1 MKGKKVKKITDIPFL
16 PIEFFKQEKII
27 CKAKPIE
34 KIFLSSGTTGNRSKH
49 LVSDLSMYKTSF
61 RNAFTQFYGNV
72 KDYCILALLPSYLE
86 NEDSSLIYMVNDL
99 IKRSNHQ
106 KSGFYIDNL
115 KNLFLTI
122 KDLEQKRQKT
132 ILFGLTYALIDF
144 AKQYPIPLKHTIIME
159 TGGMKGKRK
168 KLLKEEV
175 HAILKSAFELRYVH
189 SEYGMAEI
197 LSQAYSKKEGIFK
210 TPSWMKVIIRDITDP
225 FSFIKN
231 KTGGINIIDLANI
244 YSCPFIATQ
253 DLGKVFNDGSFSVLG
268 RLKDA
273 DIRGCNLL
281 IQ

>member
-1 MKGKKVKKITDIPFL
+1 
-16 PIEFFKQEKII
+16 
-27 CKAKPIE
+27 
-34 KIFLSSGTTGNRSKH
+34 
-49 LVSDLSMYKTSF
+49 
-61 RNAFTQFYGNV
+61 
-72 KDYCILALLPSYLE
+72 
-86 NEDSSLIYMVNDL
+86 MVNDL

-115 KNLFLTI
+115 KNLFVTI
-122 KDLEQKRQKT
+122 KDLEQKRQQT
-132 ILFGLTYALIDF
+132 ILFGVTYALIDF

-231 KTGGINIIDLANI
+231 KTGCINIIDLANI